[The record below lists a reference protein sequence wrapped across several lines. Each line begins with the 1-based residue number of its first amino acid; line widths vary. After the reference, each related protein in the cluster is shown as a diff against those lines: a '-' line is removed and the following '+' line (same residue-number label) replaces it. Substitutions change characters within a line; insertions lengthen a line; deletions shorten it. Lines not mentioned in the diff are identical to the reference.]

1 MQFNPK
7 LHPSLSPNFN
17 PVRLAPVI
25 RLRLWG
31 AIIGL
36 KWSNNGLLYWSLKL
50 WYWRTSFD
58 RTDINLIRMLRQNR
72 AQMVQ
77 RGSRKGKGWV
87 FGRNRAPLGRG
98 GWIIEEGWGL
108 DRIKTNGNV
117 DTDTTDEAAAR
128 LLWLTDTV
136 TGPPASHD
144 TQTSLMEFAS
154 DPHFIVTG
162 QDQDDWSPQSRV
174 TNWNQSP
181 HWNWPGCIDR
191 AECTG
196 TGEMLTK

>member
-1 MQFNPK
+1 MDCYIEASNYDIGEQVLIELILIWFGCWD
-7 LHPSLSPNFN
+7 
-17 PVRLAPVI
+17 R
-25 RLRLWG
+25 
-31 AIIGL
+31 IGL
-36 KWSNNGLLYWSLKL
+36 RWFKEG
-50 WYWRTSFD
+50 
-58 RTDINLIRMLRQNR
+58 
-72 AQMVQ
+72 A
-77 RGSRKGKGWV
+77 RKGKGGCLAGTELHW
-87 FGRNRAPLGRG
+87 GRG

-196 TGEMLTK
+196 TREMLTK